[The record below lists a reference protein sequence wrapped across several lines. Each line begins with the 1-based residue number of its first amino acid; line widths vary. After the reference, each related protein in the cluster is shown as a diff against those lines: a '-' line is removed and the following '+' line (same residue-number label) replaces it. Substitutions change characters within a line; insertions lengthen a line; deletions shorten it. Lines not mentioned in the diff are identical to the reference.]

1 MSSLLPQGSLLIPS
15 FWHCKTLSMVGWLQ
29 MNSLTELTETRK
41 TASSYQEWYYF
52 KAILAENRKFEG
64 ILPQTS
70 CDIQHTQKNEVS
82 DQRKFRNPMLKSV
95 GDMESFFSLTVFL
108 MNHQNKVT
116 RKHHSSRTVIWFFSN
131 TVYIYKNQQLH
142 ADACGVLTNLHY
154 KQFPKQNVQ
163 GYHFPSPF
171 MSQ

>member
-1 MSSLLPQGSLLIPS
+1 
-15 FWHCKTLSMVGWLQ
+15 

-82 DQRKFRNPMLKSV
+82 D
-95 GDMESFFSLTVFL
+95 
-108 MNHQNKVT
+108 
-116 RKHHSSRTVIWFFSN
+116 
-131 TVYIYKNQQLH
+131 
-142 ADACGVLTNLHY
+142 
-154 KQFPKQNVQ
+154 
-163 GYHFPSPF
+163 
-171 MSQ
+171 